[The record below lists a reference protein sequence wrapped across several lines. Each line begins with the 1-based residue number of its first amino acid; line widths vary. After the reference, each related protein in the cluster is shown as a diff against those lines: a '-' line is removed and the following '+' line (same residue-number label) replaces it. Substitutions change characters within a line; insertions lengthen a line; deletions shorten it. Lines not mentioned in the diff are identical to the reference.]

1 MPHCN
6 RGSSAA
12 LVRALALALLGLGV
26 VACSQ
31 SRPPR
36 PTAELAGTITYRE
49 RIALPAGA
57 RVEIQLL
64 DVTDENEA
72 TPPLVAERLLDAPGQ
87 VPIAFSLGYDPK
99 AIAANHTYSLRV
111 RVRVGEELWFASP
124 FDLRVLT
131 GGNPDHVE
139 VLLDRVSG
147 DVDVSSGIARSA
159 PDPDPPNLD
168 PRVKALRE
176 EARGIDARLDRYD
189 MREIVE
195 GPRRLQLW
203 FDDDEPIKLVVSDS
217 GRLTRTS
224 SYYFRDGALFWV
236 RDPGAGYAF
245 QSDTLVL
252 RTDANL
258 APLADTSG
266 GGGGGGVLNAAR
278 SHLASFGL

>member
-6 RGSSAA
+6 RVSSAA
-12 LVRALALALLGLGV
+12 RVRALTVALVALGV
-26 VACSQ
+26 AACSQ
-31 SRPPR
+31 SRSPR

-49 RIALPAGA
+49 RVALPADA

-64 DVTDENEA
+64 DVTDATES

-87 VPIAFSLGYDPK
+87 VPIAFSLGYDPT
-99 AIAANHTYSLRV
+99 AVRADHTYSLRV

-139 VLLDRVSG
+139 VLLDRVSSE
-147 DVDVSSGIARSA
+147 VDVSSGIARSA

-195 GPRRLQLW
+195 GPQRLQLW
-203 FDDDEPIKLVVSDS
+203 FDDDRPIKLVVSDT

-236 RDPGAGYAF
+236 RDPSAGYAF
-245 QSDTLVL
+245 QNGTLVL

-258 APLADTSG
+258 SPIGDTSG
-266 GGGGGGVLNAAR
+266 GGGVLNEAR
-278 SHLASFGL
+278 SHLADFGL

>member
-1 MPHCN
+1 MLV
-6 RGSSAA
+6 RSLWVA
-12 LVRALALALLGLGV
+12 LVALSVA
-26 VACSQ
+26 ACSQ
-31 SRPPR
+31 SRTPK
-36 PTAELAGTITYRE
+36 ALSELAGTITYRE
-49 RIALPAGA
+49 RIALPADA
-57 RVEIQLL
+57 RIEIQIL
-64 DVTDENEA
+64 DVTDVSEP

-99 AIAANHTYSLRV
+99 SIDANHTYSLRV

-139 VLLDRVSG
+139 VMLDRVSG
-147 DVDVSSGIARSA
+147 DVDVASGIARSA

-168 PRVKALRE
+168 PRVKALRD

-203 FDDDEPIKLVVSDS
+203 FDDDRPIKLVVSDS

-245 QSDTLVL
+245 QDQVLVL
-252 RTDANL
+252 RTDAKL
-258 APLADTSG
+258 TPLADASG
-266 GGGGGGVLNAAR
+266 ASGVLGEAR
-278 SHLASFGL
+278 GYLAEFGL